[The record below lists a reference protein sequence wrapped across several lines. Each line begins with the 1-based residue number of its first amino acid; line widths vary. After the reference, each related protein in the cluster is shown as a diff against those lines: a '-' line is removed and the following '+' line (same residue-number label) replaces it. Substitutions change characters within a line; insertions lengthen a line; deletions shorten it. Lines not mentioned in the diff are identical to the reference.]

1 MLTSPCRMLHLSSAR
16 VPWDYPS
23 ILPTLLKT
31 CLVVARIEIFLVQ
44 RLKQSD
50 PRRLVGIQL
59 PALTVLV

>member
-23 ILPTLLKT
+23 ILPALLKT
-31 CLVVARIEIFLVQ
+31 RLVVAGIENFSVQ
-44 RLKQSD
+44 RLRQSD
-50 PRRLVGIQL
+50 PRRLVVIQL